1 MNYLKIG
8 VISILCLVSWNAG
21 ATERWF
27 NQAVVDYGAGLF
39 AQNCAVC
46 HGANAEGTSDWKKT
60 DANGNYP
67 PPPLD
72 GSAHAW
78 HHSIPQLVRSIKEG
92 GIKLVASCRHSRISY
107 RIRTCSRSLP
117 IFSPGGRTKPIP
129 AGTSDT
135 CSNFQLCYDAVFAG
149 ITEQID
155 VTRQFFQVTSG
166 RFIRYRAG

>member
-92 GIKLVASCRHSRISY
+92 GIKLGGVMPPFADKLSDQGVLAVIAYFQSRWPDETY
-107 RIRTCSRSLP
+107 
-117 IFSPGGRTKPIP
+117 
-129 AGTSDT
+129 
-135 CSNFQLCYDAVFAG
+135 
-149 ITEQID
+149 
-155 VTRQFFQVTSG
+155 TRWHE
-166 RFIRYRAG
+166 RYMQ

>member
-8 VISILCLVSWNAG
+8 VISILCLASWNAG

-39 AQNCAVC
+39 QQNCAVC

-92 GIKLVASCRHSRISY
+92 GIKLGGVMPPFADKLSDQDVLAVIAYFQSRWPDETY
-107 RIRTCSRSLP
+107 
-117 IFSPGGRTKPIP
+117 
-129 AGTSDT
+129 
-135 CSNFQLCYDAVFAG
+135 
-149 ITEQID
+149 
-155 VTRQFFQVTSG
+155 TRWHE
-166 RFIRYRAG
+166 RYMQ

>member
-8 VISILCLVSWNAG
+8 IISMLCLVNWNAS

-39 AQNCAVC
+39 QQNCAVC

-92 GIKLVASCRHSRISY
+92 GIKLGGVMPPWAKTPTLGDTDTQSCFVGVGE
-107 RIRTCSRSLP
+107 RT
-117 IFSPGGRTKPIP
+117 GRLK
-129 AGTSDT
+129 
-135 CSNFQLCYDAVFAG
+135 
-149 ITEQID
+149 
-155 VTRQFFQVTSG
+155 
-166 RFIRYRAG
+166 